1 MALSRIAATA
11 RIGAIIPSRLSSSS
25 SARRGIIHWQSSSS
39 QRPFSLWIN
48 NASNFRYNGNTS
60 ISVSSSLSSQRSAH
74 SRPKFAWEE
83 KTLEAFTPEDLEK
96 RIQRIKNLTNEA
108 QQCINDCRESISTS
122 DFEEE
127 LHSASSAVER
137 AELAYSELLEELA
150 SRECVDALNEVRKMH
165 AKEEIWSQLRD
176 GIFELRKLLLDD
188 NRGGVDTVNDD
199 VAV

>member
-1 MALSRIAATA
+1 MNLREPENEPKAVLAKADIKSIQSRISFS
-11 RIGAIIPSRLSSSS
+11 RIFTS
-25 SARRGIIHWQSSSS
+25 
-39 QRPFSLWIN
+39 PFN
-48 NASNFRYNGNTS
+48 P
-60 ISVSSSLSSQRSAH
+60 Q
-74 SRPKFAWEE
+74 
-83 KTLEAFTPEDLEK
+83 
-96 RIQRIKNLTNEA
+96 QNLTNEA